1 MVSGFQSESI
11 DDVVSYLF
19 GKSLTAS
26 IMTIQIVGKNE
37 LSIMLQ
43 NESKYDTNITDA
55 VIESIIGFSKAN

>member
-1 MVSGFQSESI
+1 MVSDFQSESI

-37 LSIMLQ
+37 LSIILQ
-43 NESKYDTNITDA
+43 NESKHDTNITDS
-55 VIESIIGFSKAN
+55 VIESIIGFGK

>member
-1 MVSGFQSESI
+1 MVSDFQSESI

-43 NESKYDTNITDA
+43 NESKYDTNITDS
-55 VIESIIGFSKAN
+55 VIESIIGFSKVN

>member
-1 MVSGFQSESI
+1 MVSDFQSESI

-55 VIESIIGFSKAN
+55 VIESIIGLGK

>member
-1 MVSGFQSESI
+1 MVSDFQSESI

-43 NESKYDTNITDA
+43 NESKYDTNITDS
-55 VIESIIGFSKAN
+55 VIESIIGLGK

>member
-1 MVSGFQSESI
+1 MVSDFQSESI

-19 GKSLTAS
+19 GKSLTSS

-43 NESKYDTNITDA
+43 NESKYDTNITDS
-55 VIESIIGFSKAN
+55 VIEAISSINE

>member
-1 MVSGFQSESI
+1 MVSDFQSESI

-26 IMTIQIVGKNE
+26 IMTIQIGGKNE

-43 NESKYDTNITDA
+43 NESKYDTNITDS
-55 VIESIIGFSKAN
+55 VIESIIGFSKVN